1 MSLNREQPSTLRS
14 DLSEPASERRTFERQ
29 LTRLERD
36 VLLMGALV
44 ENACRLSHQALFD
57 RDLDA
62 AREIVTVDE
71 QIDCYYRQIE
81 ADCLLVMTLQ
91 HPAARDSRLLGA
103 FMQLVRDLERIGD
116 YAEDLA
122 EIAVKLFPYPVHE
135 CMSEI
140 EEMSHCAQ
148 GMLSECLV
156 ALTEL
161 DAEAG
166 SRLKEQD
173 STVDQA
179 YDKLYRRLAYQRDV
193 KGSVEP
199 LLLLTLAIRHL
210 ERMADHATNVGQR
223 VSYIVTGRR
232 G

>member
-1 MSLNREQPSTLRS
+1 MSHNREQPLTLYS
-14 DLSEPASERRTFERQ
+14 GSSQPASERRTFERQ
-29 LTRLERD
+29 LTRLERE

-44 ENACRLSHQALFD
+44 ENACRLSHQALFA

-62 AREIVTVDE
+62 AREITNIDE
-71 QIDCYYRQIE
+71 QIDRYYRKIE
-81 ADCLLVMTLQ
+81 ADCLLVITLQ
-91 HPAARDSRLLGA
+91 HPAAQDSRLLGA

-135 CMSEI
+135 CMSDI
-140 EEMSHCAQ
+140 EEMSNCTQSMIA
-148 GMLSECLV
+148 ECLL

-166 SRLKEQD
+166 SKLKEQD
-173 STVDQA
+173 STVDRA
-179 YDKLYRRLAYQRDV
+179 YDQLYCRLAYQRDV
-193 KGSVEP
+193 KGSIEP
-199 LLLLTLAIRHL
+199 LLLLTLTIRHL